1 MKITVGIVDDHTLFL
16 ESLIMLVNNLTD
28 MEVVLH
34 ASDGKD
40 LLRKLQRQDTYP
52 DILLVDVLMPHM
64 EGSEVVMAV
73 REAYPDIKVAAL
85 SVLNDS
91 IHVLRMVRAGCCA
104 YLPKTINTL
113 ELKLALTEIWTKGYY
128 NSHLIRVETEEDV
141 VNPIALTDREM
152 EFLEMACSD
161 LNYHEIAKRM
171 FLSIK
176 TIDGYRAS
184 LFNKFNVK
192 SRTGLVLEAIKR
204 NIIKVI
210 N

>member
-1 MKITVGIVDDHTLFL
+1 MKISIGIVDDQTLFL
-16 ESLIMLVNNLTD
+16 ESLITLINNLTD
-28 MEVVLH
+28 MEVVLY

-40 LLRKLQRQDTYP
+40 LLRKLRRQDSHP
-52 DILLVDVLMPHM
+52 DILLIDVLMPDM
-64 EGSEVVMAV
+64 SGADVVIAV
-73 REAYPDIKVAAL
+73 KEAYPDIRLAAL

-91 IHVLRMVRAGCCA
+91 FSVLKMIRAGCCA
-104 YLPKTINTL
+104 YLPKTMNTL
-113 ELKLALTEIWTKGYY
+113 ELKLALTEIWKKGYY
-128 NSHLIRVETEEDV
+128 NSHLIKVENTEETLS
-141 VNPIALTDREM
+141 PILLTEREM
-152 EFLEMACSD
+152 EFLELACSD

-204 NIIKVI
+204 NIVKVI
-210 N
+210 S